1 MREELQELLEKVEL
15 EDILDWY
22 GIDYKAANGHSGEQ
36 FNLRECPS
44 CGTAKWKVYLNA
56 ETGLG
61 NCFTGSCGATFNKF
75 SFLKAYL
82 GAERAGEVVDA
93 LREIARAMGWRPKRK
108 TEFAVEQA
116 TNWELPASIE
126 LPTEDG
132 QNLTY
137 LEARGFDA
145 EIARYFHL
153 RYCHEGFWVFKKP
166 DGTNGVQQFHRRLI
180 VPVYDL
186 DGEMQTFQGRD
197 ITNTSDRKYLFPSG
211 LPGTGRF
218 LLNGHNANGAK
229 RVVMAEGF
237 FDVAAVKVAVDA
249 APDLRDYVPVGSFG
263 KHLSKSEGG
272 NDQYGRFATL
282 QGRGLEEVV
291 IMWDGEPKA
300 LQDALN
306 AGQELQRLGLRVRV
320 ALLPAGKDPNEVD
333 AQVVQDAIRQ
343 APDLTPKL
351 VLTWRIKPPYKIS
364 QR

>member
-1 MREELQELLEKVEL
+1 MREELQELLEQVEL
-15 EDILDWY
+15 EDFLDFY
-22 GIDYKAANGHSGEQ
+22 GVDYKPVSGHSGEQ
-36 FNLRECPS
+36 FNLRECPC
-44 CGTAKWKVYLNA
+44 CGASKWKVYLNA

-61 NCFTGSCGATFNKF
+61 NCFSGSCGATFNKF
-75 SFLKAYL
+75 SFARAHL
-82 GAERAGEVVDA
+82 GAERVGEVVDA
-93 LREIARAMGWRPKRK
+93 LKEIARSMGWKPKRK

-116 TNWELPASIE
+116 SGWELPASIE

-137 LEARGFDA
+137 LEERGFDA

-166 DGTNGVQQFHRRLI
+166 DGSNGVQQFHRRLI

-186 DGEMQTFQGRD
+186 DGELRTFQGRD
-197 ITNTSDRKYLFPSG
+197 IAGTSDRKYLFPSG

-218 LLNGHNANGAK
+218 LLNGHNAIGAR

-237 FDVAAVKVAVDA
+237 FDVAAVKVAVDT

-272 NDQYGRFATL
+272 NDQYGRFARL
-282 QGRGLEEVV
+282 RGGSLEEVV

-300 LQDALN
+300 LRDALN
-306 AGQELQRLGLRVRV
+306 AGQELQGLGLKVRI

-333 AQVVQDAIRQ
+333 AAVVQSAIRQ
-343 APDLTPKL
+343 AADLTPKQIL
-351 VLTWRIKPPYKIS
+351 RWRMKSPY
-364 QR
+364 